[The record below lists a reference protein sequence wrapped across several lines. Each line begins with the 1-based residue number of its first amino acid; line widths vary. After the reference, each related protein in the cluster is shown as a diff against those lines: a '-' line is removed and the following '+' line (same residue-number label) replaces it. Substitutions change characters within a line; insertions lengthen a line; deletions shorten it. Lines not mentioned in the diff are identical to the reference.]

1 VPVSAQ
7 ISQGRLTGIVTD
19 AQGAVLPGV
28 TVTATSPSL
37 LGERTT
43 VTQADGRY
51 LFPGLPSGTYKLSFD
66 LAGFKKFERDNIA
79 VVLGQTISFDAQM
92 QIGGLTESVTV
103 SGASPLVDTSTT
115 KIGTSLKGDELV
127 AVPNSTDVWAALSES
142 PGVRMQ
148 GFDVG
153 GSHKSQQTGYEVFGI
168 QQQARTVSDGVD
180 HTEGVGGTGF
190 YEDYYANEE
199 VSVSALGSDVEMNS
213 GGAAIVTTIKSG
225 GNTFRGLEHLSYEPG
240 EFVGSNA
247 DPADIS
253 RDGYVC
259 PTNASGQ
266 AQCENPNLLFWE
278 GHVDLGGPIKRN
290 VAWFYG
296 AYNHFKIDKEVAGVS
311 QDVATDL
318 GIFDN
323 YTGKGTVKA
332 GTNNTFIGYVQQGRK
347 QKPKRGL
354 STLLPPESVRAQDS
368 SAWMYK
374 GEYQR
379 VLSDRTFL
387 NVNVGNFT
395 LDWPMAVQ
403 VDPASRP
410 PQVFR
415 ATNAVAGAGWIAFSS
430 TRKKPQVKT
439 QLTHY
444 LPSKGGSHDFKF
456 GFEVFEDSYRYG
468 HNGRSGPIRYSYA
481 GADAGQPPDRIRFI
495 DTGDPAGYG
504 TDWTVGPTL
513 DRHYA
518 GYAQDRWAPNANLTF
533 TLGIRID
540 KQRVGYGD
548 AIRKP
553 LITDLL
559 ADGTRIFPTQTNVSA
574 ATLVNNTNVAPRLG
588 VTYDL
593 TGRGRT
599 VLKGFYGRYYNNI
612 ADSFTGANPGGITTA
627 EYNFLDQNRNG
638 RYDGPSELG
647 TQRLRSGGAS
657 TLVSPDYK
665 TPFAEEISASFETQ
679 LPGESSA
686 RVTYVRKNLRDAA
699 PYYVSNL
706 VTAWV
711 GQNTVPVTRTI
722 AGETFSLV
730 DVPDSLADQTSV
742 AYANFPD
749 GTFKYDTIEFA
760 YNKRVSQKF
769 FINTSA
775 DYQWRSDFRS
785 PLVSNNWDIST
796 SPLSSEPIGG
806 NGGANYYVGANPA
819 VPPRQETTT
828 YHFQFLGRYEFPAQI
843 GFSANYRYQS
853 GFQYSRIIP
862 DCSCLNLSNYGAD
875 FFVEPLKNNRSDNV
889 GLLNFRLDKS
899 FPLGKAKIS
908 GMLDI
913 YNVLNA
919 DPVTNFNLNSGAA
932 YKRVIA
938 TLDPRVF
945 QVGVRLEF

>member
-387 NVNVGNFT
+387 NLNVGNFT

-415 ATNAVAGAGWIAFSS
+415 ATNAGGGAGWIAFSS